1 MEVRSV
7 YKYARISPKKA
18 RDVAREIQGLP
29 VSDAIDTLNFTPKK
43 AAFLIGKTLK
53 SAVANAENNHDL
65 AADSLHVKEANIS
78 DGPSFNRYKPRARGS
93 ASAIRKRTSHIYIIL
108 TDEMKVEEKPARDRK
123 PKSKKKPAPKAKEP
137 EIEET
142 EEEVPAMQETDDP
155 TNVESAPV
163 AEETSDEPEAEA
175 VDEVSDIAE
184 EASDESAEGQKAAEE
199 EKKED

>member
-65 AADSLHVKEANIS
+65 AADSLLVKEANIS
-78 DGPSFNRYKPRARGS
+78 DGPSFRRFKPRARGS
-93 ASAIRKRTSHIYIIL
+93 ASAIKKRTSHIYIIL
-108 TDEMKVEEKPARDRK
+108 TDEGAEEKAPLKREQGNR
-123 PKSKKKPAPKAKEP
+123 KKPAAKTEKVK
-137 EIEET
+137 EEAAPD
-142 EEEVPAMQETDDP
+142 ESVTDSA
-155 TNVESAPV
+155 ESELV
-163 AEETSDEPEAEA
+163 AEDQ
-175 VDEVSDIAE
+175 VDADPVQ
-184 EASDESAEGQKAAEE
+184 EASDHSPDEETGAEQVTEEPPTSEE
-199 EKKED
+199 ESEEEEQKD